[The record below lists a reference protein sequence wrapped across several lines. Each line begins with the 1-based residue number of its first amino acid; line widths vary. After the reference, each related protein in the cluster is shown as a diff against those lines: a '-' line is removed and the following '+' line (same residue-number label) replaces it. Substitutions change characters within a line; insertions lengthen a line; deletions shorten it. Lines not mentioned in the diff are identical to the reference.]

1 MIFMTIFHAKP
12 SFEETH
18 SHEETDIKYA
28 TGFCTLQPLNLTSC
42 ASYSNSIALNI
53 LQCFL

>member
-1 MIFMTIFHAKP
+1 MIFMTIFHAKS